1 MKKVCVI
8 TGGGSGIG
16 FAAAKE
22 MIKENYHV
30 ILVGRNAAKLENA
43 VKELENLG
51 GSADVFS
58 CDVSDRAAC
67 FKLAK
72 YAAETGEV
80 KAVLHIAGMSPHM
93 GDAEKIMKANALGTV
108 NINDAFYPV
117 IAKGGCLIDTSSTS
131 SYMSPSFIM
140 PKKAYKLAY
149 TDRDK
154 FMKKMMAR
162 VHLFPKKVQ
171 TGVSYGISK
180 HFCIW
185 FAKADAKR
193 FAQKGARVL
202 SVTPGNFETPLGS
215 LEQEEASKYLKF
227 AAVQRNGLPEEIGPL
242 YAYLCDE
249 RLGYLTGTDILCD
262 GGCIAGGA
270 SAFSR

>member
-1 MKKVCVI
+1 
-8 TGGGSGIG
+8 
-16 FAAAKE
+16 
-22 MIKENYHV
+22 
-30 ILVGRNAAKLENA
+30 
-43 VKELENLG
+43 
-51 GSADVFS
+51 
-58 CDVSDRAAC
+58 
-67 FKLAK
+67 
-72 YAAETGEV
+72 
-80 KAVLHIAGMSPHM
+80 
-93 GDAEKIMKANALGTV
+93 MKANALGTV

-131 SYMSPSFIM
+131 AYMSPSFIM

-202 SVTPGNFETPLGS
+202 SVTPL
-215 LEQEEASKYLKF
+215 
-227 AAVQRNGLPEEIGPL
+227 V
-242 YAYLCDE
+242 
-249 RLGYLTGTDILCD
+249 IL
-262 GGCIAGGA
+262 
-270 SAFSR
+270 RRP